1 MPDLAPGPGRA
12 LHPAGLCEPAA
23 LVAAQDPGPAVAA
36 ATARQGPK
44 AGVRRQH
51 RGERTGCDRDRR
63 VHQVPV
69 GRAGGRAVRGHPDG
83 EVRPTP
89 RTRVGGTAHG
99 GVHRRGT
106 SRGDGCL
113 GVGQEATAVDGD
125 PAPPE
130 SQRTA
135 LSLPAP
141 VHRVRRNLVTVGEAE
156 VVGVVAGQL
165 GRTTLSPADPVLTE
179 RADRAFAVRPS
190 SVAVAPCHDHRSHCH
205 DAMWAFRPRR
215 HTCLLHRRGRLAQQA
230 PTLPAASASSRRRP
244 KEGIRETDHGRA
256 RRWPPA

>member
-1 MPDLAPGPGRA
+1 LTAIPPRPN
-12 LHPAGLCEPAA
+12 PNEP
-23 LVAAQDPGPAVAA
+23 
-36 ATARQGPK
+36 
-44 AGVRRQH
+44 
-51 RGERTGCDRDRR
+51 
-63 VHQVPV
+63 
-69 GRAGGRAVRGHPDG
+69 
-83 EVRPTP
+83 
-89 RTRVGGTAHG
+89 
-99 GVHRRGT
+99 
-106 SRGDGCL
+106 
-113 GVGQEATAVDGD
+113 
-125 PAPPE
+125 
-130 SQRTA
+130 

-165 GRTTLSPADPVLTE
+165 GCTTLSPADPVLTE

-230 PTLPAASASSRRRP
+230 PTLPAASASSRHRP

-256 RRWPPA
+256 RRWPPAWPYLLASPQTGHHRDQSTLRQRPRGPIPRRGSGGGVARAGSGHR